1 MFFIVL
7 RCFSC
12 SQNLAVQEWQWPGA
26 PSAHSPNAKRCLV
39 TSSRSMSHI
48 VTHCYPKRYQMC
60 VEIDRNEWN
69 RYCIMYINIYIYT
82 WLYIFIYVTCH
93 MKCVWNVCWSFQS
106 CVACMDALCCCCP
119 QSPHVCLSLL
129 NCHFPVPYEPTTNLL
144 RTEPLK
150 IILRT
155 SYGLAMSCWHRT
167 SWSDGLVA
175 TLRMASNRTARLLY
189 KQRSGQEQCQNNRNW
204 RRKRNCAKDDLRI
217 WKGFWWVLLM
227 FFTYFQLF
235 LHVPTHPQ
243 WPSKVPNLVKH
254 NLHRMLRFIAE
265 WMERAIWSR
274 KWTSGMG
281 AVQTP
286 GAGVRRG
293 HGRFAFD
300 LCVSNWHI

>member
-1 MFFIVL
+1 MPRNFLQV
-7 RCFSC
+7 
-12 SQNLAVQEWQWPGA
+12 
-26 PSAHSPNAKRCLV
+26 H
-39 TSSRSMSHI
+39 
-48 VTHCYPKRYQMC
+48 VTHCHTLLPKKISNVC
-60 VEIDRNEWN
+60 WN
-69 RYCIMYINIYIYT
+69 RSKWMEPLLYYVYKYIYIYT
-82 WLYIFIYVTCH
+82 WLYIYIYICDMPH
-93 MKCVWNVCWSFQS
+93 EMRMKCVLKFSK
-106 CVACMDALCCCCP
+106 LCCMHGCIVLLLSAIAP
-119 QSPHVCLSLL
+119 CLFKFAKLPLSRPLRTY
-129 NCHFPVPYEPTTNLL
+129 YEPTTNLL

-217 WKGFWWVLLM
+217 WKGFWRVLLM